1 MRIMKILS
9 GDRKKSFDYC
19 DRVFNKDYFTFSF
32 MCVEKGERFSEI
44 DRFLDESIKKT
55 RFSNEY
61 KGNVVID
68 LSEWNESDDFNRFFN
83 AFMYFIKDKTEVYK
97 TYACIFVSD
106 TPCSENLLAA
116 MNKFFSIREISMSG
130 EQRSK
135 KRKIGFDI
143 TESKEEKCYVRIKIL

>member
-32 MCVEKGERFSEI
+32 MYVEKGERFSEI

-143 TESKEEKCYVRIKIL
+143 TESKEEKCDVRIQIL